1 MSLTLDNLRPYT
13 TGAEVIGSSPIRN
26 ARLWHYTTNDTLVT
40 VAGSNYFNGAASY
53 LGVGD
58 VIMVSADLDGTPAGE
73 HYVVASNNG
82 TTVAVTAFS

>member
-1 MSLTLDNLRPYT
+1 MSLTLDNLRSMT
-13 TGAEVIGSSPIRN
+13 TGAEVVGSSPIRN

-40 VAGSNYFNGAASY
+40 VAGANYFNGAVRY

-73 HYVVASNNG
+73 HYLVSSNDG
-82 TTVAVTAFS
+82 STVGVTAFA